1 MGDFVAY
8 KNLIRGFKN
17 MDFNSYNHITNSNDG
32 SYTISPIADIY
43 TNFSE
48 KFGIPRQSG
57 LAPCRGRIVF
67 RDNYRTRDAIK
78 GLGYF
83 SHIWVIWSFSENIDK
98 KKTPTVRPPKLGG
111 NEHVGVFSTRSP
123 FRPNNLGL
131 SSLRLESI
139 DYDDPS
145 GPVLI
150 VSGVDMLNG
159 TPIFDIKPYIA
170 YADSHSNA
178 TGGFTDVLDL
188 PNFNIQVSDE
198 IGKKIP
204 YELRDEIYSLL
215 RLNPRPGYQND
226 PNRIYG
232 MSYAGMN
239 ISFSVQGNT
248 ITITNIERL

>member
-1 MGDFVAY
+1 
-8 KNLIRGFKN
+8 
-17 MDFNSYNHITNSNDG
+17 MDFDSDNRTTGSNDG
-32 SYTISPIADIY
+32 SLLISPIADIY

-57 LAPCRGRIVF
+57 MAPSKGKIIF
-67 RDNYRTRDAIK
+67 RDSYRNQDAIK
-78 GLGYF
+78 GLGDF

-111 NEHVGVFSTRSP
+111 NEHVGVFATRSP

-139 DYDDPS
+139 DYDDPE

-150 VSGVDMLNG
+150 VSGVDMLDH

-170 YADSHSNA
+170 YADSHSSA
-178 TGGFTDVLDL
+178 RGGFTDVIDL
-188 PNFNIQVSDE
+188 PEFKIQVSDDIE
-198 IGKKIP
+198 KKLP
-204 YELRDEIYSLL
+204 FELRDEIYSLL

-226 PNRIYG
+226 PKRIYG

-239 ISFSVQGNT
+239 ISFSVKDDT
-248 ITITNIERL
+248 ITITDVRSL